1 MAVGLVVDVEFAIAI
16 AIQAPRKGRGFL
28 PLPWLFNYWLN
39 YAAGCVIW
47 NVLIVCTAPEVIDRE
62 LMFN

>member
-1 MAVGLVVDVEFAIAI
+1 LPKILLIKEG
-16 AIQAPRKGRGFL
+16 GRGFL
-28 PLPWLFNYWLN
+28 PLPWLFKSYWN

-47 NVLIVCTAPEVIDRE
+47 NVLIVCTAPEEMDSE